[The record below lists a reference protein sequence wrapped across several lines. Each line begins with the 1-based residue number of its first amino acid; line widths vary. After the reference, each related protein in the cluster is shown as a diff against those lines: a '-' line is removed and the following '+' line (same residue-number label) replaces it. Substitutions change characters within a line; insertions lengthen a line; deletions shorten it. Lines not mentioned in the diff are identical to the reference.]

1 MLRKVKISYLY
12 LEEGSILVSEET
24 VRSLKR
30 IVTLIDEKK
39 GVGTKVFDISD
50 LSIITDFFIITEGDN
65 PKQVKA
71 IVENL
76 LENFTQPPRS
86 YEGLDRKNWVVLDYG
101 EFIVHVFQNEARQFY
116 DLESLWG
123 DNELDLDGSN

>member
-1 MLRKVKISYLY
+1 MVN
-12 LEEGSILVSEET
+12 EET
-24 VRSLKR
+24 LKSLKEV
-30 IVTLIDEKK
+30 VTLIDEKK
-39 GVGTKVFDISD
+39 GVGTKVFDISG

-71 IVENL
+71 IVDNL
-76 LENFTQPPRS
+76 LENFTPPPRS

-101 EFIVHVFQNEARQFY
+101 NFIVHIFQNEARQFY

-123 DNELDLDGSN
+123 DEEVDLNGSD